1 MLRSKGC
8 HQPGRQ
14 GLRVKRQGSCV
25 KARAGKGKGGRPWGY
40 PMAASM
46 NVRSHD
52 LSRKTIEKPWRWPD
66 QAAGVGGGAETA
78 TALKQ

>member
-52 LSRKTIEKPWRWPD
+52 LSPIFVQETLCTMAKPE
-66 QAAGVGGGAETA
+66 GG
-78 TALKQ
+78 